1 MWAVGVTLHYLLGGI
16 HPFYHDDQEVTNR
29 KITRAYFDFSSPYW
43 NHVTS
48 LAKELIR
55 NLLVKSADD
64 RFTVDATLAH
74 KWMDVD
80 LPENQN
86 ALNVDFFNRNLDNM
100 GKYKVLMIYFLP
112 VFICLRCPSHRSCPC
127 LLPILSIPTLPYR
140 FSCS

>member
-55 NLLVKSADD
+55 NLLVKSPDD
-64 RFTVDATLAH
+64 RFTMDATLAH
-74 KWMDVD
+74 EWTVVA

-100 GKYKVLMIYFLP
+100 GKCKCRRDASV
-112 VFICLRCPSHRSCPC
+112 VFAS
-127 LLPILSIPTLPYR
+127 
-140 FSCS
+140 